1 MLSSLCSAQPTPPTP
16 RPLTLWYSKPA
27 AKWSAE
33 ALPLGNGR
41 LGCMVFGGVEKERV
55 QFNDSSLWTGDEN
68 PSGNY
73 DPMGAYQNF
82 GDVFIEFT
90 APGTVAAAPTPPAS
104 PGVRAAS
111 DHKPFYES
119 ESIEQS
125 IDGEVGT
132 KWCVE
137 HHGKPVIWEL
147 TLPAGAEKAVAAYT
161 LTSTNE
167 KRPDRDPRTW
177 EFAGSDDGREWT
189 VLDRRADQPAFDQR
203 GKGRTFE
210 CDNKRAFRKYR
221 LTFLQNQGGSHFQ
234 LAEIAL
240 GQRRAR
246 ARRRRQQR
254 RQHRQRHE
262 LPPRTRPRHRH
273 SSRELRAG
281 RREI

>member
-1 MLSSLCSAQPTPPTP
+1 MI
-16 RPLTLWYSKPA
+16 
-27 AKWSAE
+27 
-33 ALPLGNGR
+33 
-41 LGCMVFGGVEKERV
+41 FGGVEKERV

-90 APGTVAAAPTPPAS
+90 TPGTEAAAPPAPAS

-125 IDGEVGT
+125 IDGQVGT

-137 HHGKPVIWEL
+137 HHDTPVIWEL
-147 TLPAGAEKAVAAYT
+147 TLPAGAAKAVAAYT

-177 EFAGSDDGREWT
+177 EFAGSDDGREWV

-203 GKGRTFE
+203 GKGCTFE

-221 LTFLQNQGGSHFQ
+221 LTFLKNKAAPISS
-234 LAEIAL
+234 LP
-240 GQRRAR
+240 RSRWPTSPC
-246 ARRRRQQR
+246 ARRRRHQR
-254 RQHRQRHE
+254 ASTGSATNYR
-262 LPPRTRPRHRH
+262 
-273 SSRELRAG
+273 RELDLASGIHRVSYEQAG
-281 RREI
+281 VKYEREMFASH